1 MQTITEELQAMSKA
15 KGKTEGRRK
24 PGKKPL
30 VEGEPTARVTCN
42 LPESMLERA
51 MRRAGDNG
59 ISAYLRRLVEK
70 DLARAS

>member
-1 MQTITEELQAMSKA
+1 MISNEVPAMPKA
-15 KGKTEGRRK
+15 KGKAAARRRRK

-30 VEGEPTARVTCN
+30 VPGEATVRVTCN

-51 MRRAGDNG
+51 ARKAGSSSM
-59 ISAYLRRLVEK
+59 SAYLRRLVEN

>member
-1 MQTITEELQAMSKA
+1 MV
-15 KGKTEGRRK
+15 KTRRK
-24 PGKKPL
+24 PGKRRL
-30 VEGEPTARVTCN
+30 IEGEETERVTCN

-51 MRRAGDNG
+51 LRKAGPKG